1 MKKTV
6 FLIFFFISANYLFCQ
21 DAEVVFGIR
30 FAHSIGNSSQNEMAE
45 IGSFIQTG
53 IKIGSE
59 DVFFSL
65 LSDFR
70 FFGLPQITGGLI
82 TGFNFPIHSWLL
94 SFNIGGGFSNP
105 KFTTLFDGGLYQ
117 PYIRGMLLSGKDNGW
132 FVLSIGIFFDYY
144 FDSKELYDHNFRT
157 GLLLSVGNI

>member
-1 MKKTV
+1 MKRTV
-6 FLIFFFISANYLFCQ
+6 FLIFFFISANYLFGQ
-21 DAEVVFGIR
+21 EVEAGFGIR
-30 FAHSIGNSSQNEMAE
+30 FANSIGNSSQNEMAD

-70 FFGLPQITGGLI
+70 FFGFPQVTGGLI
-82 TGFNFPIHSWLL
+82 TGINFPVDSFLL
-94 SFNIGGGFSNP
+94 SFSAGGGFSNP
-105 KFTTLFDGGLYQ
+105 KFTTIFDSDSCQ
-117 PYIRGMLLSGKDNGW
+117 PYIRGMFFGGKDNGW

-157 GLLLSVGNI
+157 GLLLSVGNM